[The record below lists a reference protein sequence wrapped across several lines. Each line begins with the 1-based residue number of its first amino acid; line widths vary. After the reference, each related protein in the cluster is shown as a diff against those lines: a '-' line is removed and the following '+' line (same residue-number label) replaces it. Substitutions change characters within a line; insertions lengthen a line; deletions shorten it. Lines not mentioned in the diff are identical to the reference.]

1 MGFFSSAWKAVKKA
15 VKQVSRPMSTVASA
29 LGVGR
34 SGGDSETVEI
44 NQAFAPPIDSPIGLG
59 DSPEVGND
67 SEGHARKK
75 KGKARLRISTNGDD
89 SRASNGSGLN
99 I

>member
-15 VKQVSRPMSTVASA
+15 VKQVTSPISTVASA

-34 SGGDSETVEI
+34 SGGDSENVEI
-44 NQAFAPPIDSPIGLG
+44 NQQFAPPINSPNGWG

-67 SEGHARKK
+67 TEGYTKKK
-75 KGKARLRISTNGDD
+75 KGKSRLKIATSGDVPTA
-89 SRASNGSGLN
+89 SRGTGLN